1 MTRAGSQLAKLDKRH
16 RSRAGQIARKIN
28 DHMGLSHV
36 DSLAT
41 PSLPPSSA
49 DTSKRLLPWLVA
61 VAFFME
67 SLDTTILNTAVPTI
81 SAALKV
87 TPLSMKSV
95 LASYT
100 LSLAVFI
107 PISGWMADRFGTRRV
122 FGSAI
127 GLFTLGSFLCG
138 ISSDIQ
144 VLVACR
150 ILQGCGGAMM
160 VPVGRLTLVRTFA
173 KSELIRAMSF
183 VAIPGL
189 IGPMLGPIAGGLIVG
204 YLHWRVIFFV
214 NIPIGLAGLLM
225 VYLHMPD
232 YREQRTPPLDLVGL
246 ILFGS
251 GVGLLSYVLEVFG
264 EHTLSVSEI
273 TGLLAVSLSL
283 IAAYW
288 LHTKGV
294 QFPLLRLGLFRI
306 RTFGT
311 AVSGSFFTRLGIG
324 GVPFLLPL
332 LYQVGLGFTP
342 VQSGLLIMPQAMAA
356 MSMKFAMPRIL
367 TRVGYRGVLIS
378 NTLIIG
384 LLLLLFATIG
394 LHTPVWAIVL
404 LAFFYGGFT
413 SLQYTSMNTLVYADI
428 TEEETSNASSIASTM
443 QQMSMSFG
451 VACAGLATAFFIP
464 ASFRSNPRQMIHGI
478 HESFLALGAF
488 TVISTIIFRK
498 LRRSDGYNVSH
509 QKVIHGG

>member
-1 MTRAGSQLAKLDKRH
+1 MSLGPVDTLA
-16 RSRAGQIARKIN
+16 S
-28 DHMGLSHV
+28 
-36 DSLAT
+36 AT
-41 PSLPPSSA
+41 VTPAPA
-49 DTSKRLLPWLVA
+49 NTSKRLLPWLVA

-87 TPLSMKSV
+87 AALSMKSV

-122 FGSAI
+122 FASAI

-138 ISSDIQ
+138 VSSNIHL
-144 VLVACR
+144 LVAFR

-160 VPVGRLTLVRTFA
+160 MPVGRLTLVRSFA
-173 KSELIRAMSF
+173 KSELVRAMSF

-204 YLHWRVIFFV
+204 YLHWRMIFFV
-214 NIPIGLAGLLM
+214 NIPIGLVGLLM
-225 VYLHMPD
+225 VYLHLPD
-232 YREQRTPPLDLVGL
+232 YREERTPKLDLIGL

-251 GVGLLSYVLEVFG
+251 GIGLLSYVLEVFG
-264 EHTLSVSEI
+264 DHSLSVPEI
-273 TGLLAVSLSL
+273 IGLLTVSLSL

-288 LHTKGV
+288 LHARREE
-294 QFPLLRLGLFRI
+294 FPLLKLDLFRI
-306 RTFGT
+306 RTFSI
-311 AVSGSFFTRLGIG
+311 AVNGSFFTRLGIG

-342 VQSGLLIMPQAMAA
+342 VQSGLLIMPQALAA
-356 MSMKFAMPRIL
+356 MSFKVAMPKVL
-367 TRVGYRGVLIS
+367 TRLGYRGVLIS
-378 NTLIIG
+378 NTLTIG
-384 LLLLLFATIG
+384 FLLLLFATIG
-394 LHTPVWAIVL
+394 PRTPVWEIVL
-404 LAFFYGGFT
+404 LAFFYGAFT

-428 TEEETSNASSIASTM
+428 REKDTSNASSIASTM

-451 VACAGLATAFFIP
+451 VACAGLATAFFMP
-464 ASFRSNPRQMIHGI
+464 AGLRSNPQQMIHGV
-478 HESFLALGAF
+478 HESLVALGAF
-488 TVISTIIFRK
+488 TVISTVIFHR
-498 LRRSDGYNVSH
+498 LRGGDGANVSR
-509 QKVIHGG
+509 QKEVHTG